1 MSHQNKTKVLYG
13 ETRPLYLLGA
23 LFTGFGK
30 PSPWEKILTNCRSF
44 QTWLHDLYKKQKS
57 KNKKKSKTKKTLLRW
72 RMWWHTSIRFSIQ
85 ELPQGTFILKSKD
98 STILERNWFSSGLAG
113 LESCVIFNLHV
124 NVTVWGEGLRERSR
138 RASYIFSFWQFLP
151 YYISSPLSLKN
162 VLFDKAYSS

>member
-1 MSHQNKTKVLYG
+1 MVKLDPCIFLGLCLQALENLAREKRFWPIVGLFRPDYMTCIKSKKAKTKKIQNK
-13 ETRPLYLLGA
+13 
-23 LFTGFGK
+23 
-30 PSPWEKILTNCRSF
+30 
-44 QTWLHDLYKKQKS
+44 
-57 KNKKKSKTKKTLLRW
+57 KKTLLRW

-151 YYISSPLSLKN
+151 YYISSPLILKN